1 MWIGGGSPAAGSAPR
16 GFHVCVATSA
26 NKELDLLELP
36 EGTFLRLGDSAV
48 VKIAGCVLFAYKSI
62 DSGKSSRSG
71 EPSDIE
77 EAVMGVVVP
86 TGRVR
91 HNDHIVAVMPQGD
104 RTPLKPI

>member
-48 VKIAGCVLFAYKSI
+48 VKIAGLRALCIQIDRFRKIFAK
-62 DSGKSSRSG
+62 R
-71 EPSDIE
+71 
-77 EAVMGVVVP
+77 
-86 TGRVR
+86 
-91 HNDHIVAVMPQGD
+91 
-104 RTPLKPI
+104 